1 MVRAV
6 TCPLCGQ
13 RKARRDCPAIGQRI
27 CAVCCGTKRLTEI
40 ACPPD
45 CVYLASARVHPPA
58 AYLRQRY
65 RDLGLLVDVMRD
77 LNERQAQL
85 FLFAATL
92 LLQYD
97 PPALQPLID
106 DDVIE
111 AAAALAATYDTAA
124 KGLIYEHRPPSLP
137 AERLVQTLKPR
148 LAEAGTRGG
157 SAFERDVAV
166 VFRQI
171 GEAASRVRQLE
182 PENRRAFLDLLR
194 REVRTAPE
202 QKDTQSASTDQPR
215 LIVP

>member
-1 MVRAV
+1 MPAV

-27 CAVCCGTKRLTEI
+27 CAVCCGTKRLSEI

-45 CVYLASARVHPPA
+45 CVYLASAREHPPA
-58 AYLRQRY
+58 AFLRQRQ
-65 RDLGLLVDVMRD
+65 RDVALLVEAMRD
-77 LNERQAQL
+77 LNQRQAQL
-85 FLFAATL
+85 FLLAATL
-92 LLQYD
+92 VLEYQ

-106 DDVIE
+106 EDVIE

-137 AERLVQTLKPR
+137 AERLVQALKPR
-148 LAEAGTRGG
+148 LAETGERGG
-157 SAFERDVAV
+157 SAFERDAAV

-171 GEAASRVRQLE
+171 GEAAARVRQLE
-182 PENRRAFLDLLR
+182 PDNRRAFLDLVR
-194 REVRTAPE
+194 RTIRTPPE
-202 QKDTQSASTDQPR
+202 QKGEHAAPPDQPR

>member
-1 MVRAV
+1 MPAV

-45 CVYLASARVHPPA
+45 CAYLTTAREHPPA
-58 AYLRQRY
+58 VFVRQRQ
-65 RDLGLLVDVMRD
+65 RDVALLLEAMRD

-85 FLFAATL
+85 FLLAATL
-92 LLQYD
+92 LLQYE

-137 AERLVQTLKPR
+137 AERLVQALKPR
-148 LAEAGTRGG
+148 LAEAGQRGG
-157 SAFERDVAV
+157 TAFERDAAV
-166 VFRQI
+166 VFRQM
-171 GEAASRVRQLE
+171 GDAAARVRQVE
-182 PENRRAFLDLLR
+182 PDNRRAFLDLVR
-194 REVRTAPE
+194 RTVRTPAENKDARAAP
-202 QKDTQSASTDQPR
+202 ADQPR

>member
-1 MVRAV
+1 
-6 TCPLCGQ
+6 
-13 RKARRDCPAIGQRI
+13 
-27 CAVCCGTKRLTEI
+27 VCCGTKRLSEI

-45 CVYLASARVHPPA
+45 CVYLATAREHPPA
-58 AYLRQRY
+58 AAVRQQQ
-65 RDLGLLVDVMRD
+65 RDVALLVEATRD

-85 FLFAATL
+85 FLLAAML
-92 LLQYD
+92 LLQYQ

-137 AERLVQTLKPR
+137 AERLVQAVKPR
-148 LAEAGTRGG
+148 FAEAGQRGG
-157 SAFERDVAV
+157 SAFERDAAV

-171 GEAASRVRQLE
+171 GDVATRVRQLE
-182 PENRRAFLDLLR
+182 PDNRHAFLDLIR
-194 REVRTAPE
+194 RTIRQPAENKDERPDAPA
-202 QKDTQSASTDQPR
+202 DPPR